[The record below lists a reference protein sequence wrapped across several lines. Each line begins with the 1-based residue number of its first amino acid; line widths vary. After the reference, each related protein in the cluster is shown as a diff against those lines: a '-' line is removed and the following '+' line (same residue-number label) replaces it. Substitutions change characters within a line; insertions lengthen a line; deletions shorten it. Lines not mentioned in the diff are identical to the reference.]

1 MDEEQPQA
9 QTTSAGHEPIDTSVR
24 AVWITGAVLAG
35 VVIASFLL
43 VAGLMQWFTVSDGE
57 APAGKMGEPVR
68 ILSDPRQLAQLRELR
83 TQEHGMLSEYRWV
96 DRAAGV
102 ARIPIERAIQIVG
115 QEGFAE
121 AHPEGNQP

>member
-1 MDEEQPQA
+1 
-9 QTTSAGHEPIDTSVR
+9 
-24 AVWITGAVLAG
+24 
-35 VVIASFLL
+35 
-43 VAGLMQWFTVSDGE
+43 MQWFTVSDGE